1 MAWRKMRTRD
11 CWHDPPLTKAGAE
24 QSRRAGV
31 FLRGLLDGMAEPL
44 AVKVFCSPTSRT
56 VATAAELARELLEAE
71 ASVAPHYG
79 LNCCAAAKNGGVLSV
94 QMPRPA
100 ASLLGAGSG
109 AVQLQCWPPA
119 GDVSAVD
126 KRNRQ
131 PDGFVQNVVSMV
143 AELQAS
149 PGGGEPELSRLVC
162 VLVTHREGIWELKA
176 AAGSSASSGYCSVD
190 AFSLNTAT
198 GAVAP
203 YLPLPGQSG
212 QPRQRKTKER
222 NRTDHGAGKASTKVA
237 AADAELAATL
247 ARGTGHV
254 VMRRPPPGNRLHPPA
269 PLPHCPTAP
278 LSHCTHSNRC
288 VRRAA
293 VVVVTEDGGATLLW
307 VTPGVRG
314 VWVDSTGVPS
324 GAVVELLST
333 PQESEGVEGVFV
345 KVRWGEGQA
354 VEGWTKLKN
363 ICSA

>member
-1 MAWRKMRTRD
+1 MAAPVMQEPIIVLVRHGERLDEADAVAWRKMRTRD

-254 VMRRPPPGNRLHPPA
+254 VMRRPPP
-269 PLPHCPTAP
+269 
-278 LSHCTHSNRC
+278 
-288 VRRAA
+288 
-293 VVVVTEDGGATLLW
+293 EDGGATLLW

-324 GAVVELLST
+324 GAVVDLLST